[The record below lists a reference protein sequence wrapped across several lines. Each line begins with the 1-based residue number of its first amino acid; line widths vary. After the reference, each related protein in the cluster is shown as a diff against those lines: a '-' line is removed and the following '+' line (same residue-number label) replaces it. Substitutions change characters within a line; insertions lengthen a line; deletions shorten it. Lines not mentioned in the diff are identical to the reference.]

1 MRKVLRAEKACNA
14 VIAGKYHDQLQVD
27 WYQGG
32 ARTSTNLNADE
43 VLANV
48 GLKLIGTRREGARL
62 WHWTSGSFQPLAIP
76 NSFRLGFN
84 SSSED
89 LITAENH
96 LFLVPG
102 GGLEL
107 LGAH

>member
-1 MRKVLRAEKACNA
+1 MLRAEKACNA

-32 ARTSTNLNADE
+32 ARTSTNMNAEE

-48 GLKLIGTRREGARL
+48 GLKLTGPRREGARL
-62 WHWTSGSFQPLAIP
+62 WHWTSGSFQPLTIP

-84 SSSED
+84 SSSAD
-89 LITAENH
+89 SITAEKPS
-96 LFLVPG
+96 FF
-102 GGLEL
+102 
-107 LGAH
+107 GARRET